1 MLEINVEDA
10 GGKLNNLLDK
20 VKRGE
25 EIIII
30 RDGKKAARLVPT
42 DSDEYLP
49 SLKSF
54 RASIQTS
61 GKPLSRIVIEN
72 RNEDRI

>member
-25 EIIII
+25 EIIIT

-42 DSDEYLP
+42 GAGEYLP
-49 SLKSF
+49 SLKNF
-54 RASIQTS
+54 RASIKTG
-61 GKPLSRIVIEN
+61 GKPLSRTVIDN
-72 RNEDRI
+72 RNEERI